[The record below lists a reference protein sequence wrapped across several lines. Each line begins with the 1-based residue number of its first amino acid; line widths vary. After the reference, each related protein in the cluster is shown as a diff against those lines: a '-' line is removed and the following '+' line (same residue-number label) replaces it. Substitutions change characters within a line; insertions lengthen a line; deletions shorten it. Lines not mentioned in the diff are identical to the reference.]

1 MPALSTFGGMS
12 ARGFGFRTAGVFEFT
27 ITSNQQEL
35 NLSTYLTSEGWNGS
49 DKVIVSIASGVYI
62 WSDDVTVGG
71 LIIPSSMS
79 GKVTIFNSGYII
91 GRGGNGG
98 GYDGAAQ
105 SGGPAIDN
113 SATGVTITNQS
124 GAYIAGG
131 GGGGGGG
138 SGYGGGGG
146 GSGGGNGGRGRHENG
161 TIYSGGTGGAV
172 GQSGTSA
179 PQDVYSGG
187 GGGRGVGGGTGGGG
201 GAGSNWFEGLR
212 VNGGGGGGRILNGSG
227 GAGGTSDPAGPIG
240 TGGTGG
246 SLGNAGGAGTATYV
260 GDGGGGWGAAGGG
273 SGAAGGAAISGT
285 SITVVNNGTIYGSQ
299 A

>member
-98 GYDGAAQ
+98 GYST
-105 SGGPAIDN
+105 SG
-113 SATGVTITNQS
+113 SS
-124 GAYIAGG
+124 
-131 GGGGGGG
+131 
-138 SGYGGGGG
+138 
-146 GSGGGNGGRGRHENG
+146 
-161 TIYSGGTGGAV
+161 
-172 GQSGTSA
+172 
-179 PQDVYSGG
+179 
-187 GGGRGVGGGTGGGG
+187 
-201 GAGSNWFEGLR
+201 
-212 VNGGGGGGRILNGSG
+212 GSG
-227 GAGGTSDPAGPIG
+227 GAGGGGAGGSPAVGGGGGGVGLLGQGSSGAGG
-240 TGGTGG
+240 TGGTTNGGTGQGG
-246 SLGNAGGAGTATYV
+246 S
-260 GDGGGGWGAAGGG
+260 GGG
-273 SGAAGGAAISGT
+273 SGSSIPSRPAGGA
-285 SITVVNNGTIYGSQ
+285 IYGGGSGGDSNSSQ
-299 A
+299 YGFVVGAVGAVRIIWPGTTRSFPSTNTGNL